1 MIERDENGVR
11 LRGAML
17 NTHATALLATGR
29 GFLRQKDAP
38 RRFVVNL
45 AAVEETDASALAVA
59 FAWLRTARSL
69 GIDLRFAHLPAGMV
83 SQARLYGVDDM
94 LPLG

>member
-17 NTHATALLATGR
+17 NTHATALLAAGR

-38 RRFVVNL
+38 RRFVVDL

>member
-17 NTHATALLATGR
+17 NTHATALLVAGR

-38 RRFVVNL
+38 RRFVVDL

-59 FAWLRTARSL
+59 FA
-69 GIDLRFAHLPAGMV
+69 
-83 SQARLYGVDDM
+83 
-94 LPLG
+94 